1 MARQLLATLREFFG
15 PDERSGWLF
24 GSDASTGSSQA
35 QHAGDSASFLNRAS
49 RGMHSTT
56 QLATSSD
63 YAVSGPSL
71 PLYTRAEA
79 RQGSPV
85 LRAWRIITR
94 FCDENYEE
102 LRDTLNWP
110 ATIEQINALQHG
122 LGQALPPAVC
132 EWLLCCDGQEV
143 ESFASCKDGLFFG
156 LPFLGTDDILREWQ
170 FWRHVDKN
178 PETGL
183 NPVLKAH
190 MRSCPTQWVR
200 CEYSC
205 PGWIPLISDGN
216 GNYVGVD
223 LNPDPAGSGKAGQV
237 ILFGRDFDTKIV
249 VYGCDGPDGWAKFL
263 QSFAE
268 ELEAGTTFVMHAADE
283 VDSGASEDQVGYKSY
298 FAGAGDR
305 GGDMGVE
312 FQLVGEY
319 ARWPVLEC
327 WADRSLRAWKM
338 LGLAEE
344 HHDSSFTSESLLSDD
359 LGDISKTSSTHD
371 PMDPLHTN
379 IQSKTPRQS
388 SSMRI
393 STPPTQIQSYRS
405 KKDNGS
411 YRESSPSIRQTAMPA
426 PQPLVDLPTIE
437 DVRAV
442 EAVSMTHSSR
452 ASSVLN
458 PIRNLTRNSLYLNIK
473 GNSSVLPL
481 HETVEM
487 VPPPSNKL
495 PPQHPGT
502 DAADTSHTPWKR
514 AQGMRSTAQLLN
526 SDTNPE
532 GASADFVDASK
543 SDV

>member
-1 MARQLLATLREFFG
+1 MQ
-15 PDERSGWLF
+15 
-24 GSDASTGSSQA
+24 
-35 QHAGDSASFLNRAS
+35 
-49 RGMHSTT
+49 STT
-56 QLATSSD
+56 QLTAAPD
-63 YAVSGPSL
+63 YPVSGSSL
-71 PLYTRAEA
+71 PLYTHADV

-85 LRAWRIITR
+85 SRAWRTITR

-122 LGQALPPAVC
+122 LGQTLPQAVC

-143 ESFASCKDGLFFG
+143 ESYASCKDGLFFG
-156 LPFLGTDDILREWQ
+156 LPFLGTHDILREWR

-178 PETGL
+178 PETGQ

-190 MRSCPTQWVR
+190 MHSCPTQWVR

-205 PGWIPLISDGN
+205 PGWIPLIADGN
-216 GNYVGVD
+216 GNYLGVD
-223 LNPDPAGSGKAGQV
+223 LSPDPAGPGKAGQV

-268 ELEAGTTFVMHAADE
+268 ELEAGTTYVMHAADE

-305 GGDMGVE
+305 GGEAGIE

-327 WADRSLRAWKM
+327 WAERSFRAWRM

-344 HHDSSFTSESLLSDD
+344 HRDSSFTSDSLLPEHI
-359 LGDISKTSSTHD
+359 GDISKSSSTDD
-371 PMDPLHTN
+371 PMDPLHSN
-379 IQSKTPRQS
+379 SHSKASHKSAS
-388 SSMRI
+388 SVRI
-393 STPPTQIQSYRS
+393 ATPPKQPQSYRT
-405 KKDNGS
+405 KKDDGS
-411 YRESSPSIRQTAMPA
+411 YCEESPSIRRTAMPA

-442 EAVSMTHSSR
+442 EAVNMTQSSR

-458 PIRNLTRNSLYLNIK
+458 PIRNLTSNSLYLNIK
-473 GNSSVLPL
+473 GSNSVLPL
-481 HETVEM
+481 HDTVEM
-487 VPPPSNKL
+487 VPQPSNEQL
-495 PPQHPGT
+495 PQHSG
-502 DAADTSHTPWKR
+502 DEAADAIHASWKGTH
-514 AQGMRSTAQLLN
+514 GMRSTAQLLD
-526 SDTNPE
+526 SDTNPD
-532 GASADFVDASK
+532 GASADLVDAPK